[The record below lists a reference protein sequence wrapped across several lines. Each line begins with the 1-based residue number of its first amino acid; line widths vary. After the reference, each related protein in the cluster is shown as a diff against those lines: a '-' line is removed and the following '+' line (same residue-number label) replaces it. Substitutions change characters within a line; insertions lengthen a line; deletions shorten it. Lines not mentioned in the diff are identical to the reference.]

1 MSTRLAAVHGRYA
14 KLCRRFPVG
23 LASVRSDIDP
33 HNRIDLLMIIKP
45 RVRGFLCVTSHPAG
59 CDANIKRQI
68 DYVKSQGPIAEG
80 PKRVLV
86 IGASTGY
93 GLSSRITAAFGCGAD
108 TLGIFF
114 EKEGTQTKPGTA
126 GWYNSAAIHH
136 HAQAAGL
143 YAKSINGD
151 AFSNAVKQKAI
162 DTIKADMGQI
172 DLVVYS
178 LASPRR
184 QHPVTG
190 VVHNST
196 LKPIGGDAVQKGVN
210 TDKEEVQDFHLEQA
224 TQDEIDNTVAVMG
237 GEDWQMWIDALD
249 DAGVLADGAK
259 TTAYTYIGEKL
270 TWDIYWHGTI
280 GAAKKDL
287 DKRVVAIRARMAA
300 KGGDARV
307 SVLKA
312 VVTQASAAIPA
323 MPIYLALLFKVM
335 KEQGTHEGCIEQI
348 DGLFRDSLY
357 STQPY
362 LDEEGRLRADGQELD
377 PAIQDAVAKL
387 WQGVNTETLRQL
399 SDFEGYKR
407 EFLQLFGFEVDGVD
421 YAADVNPEVP
431 INNMV

>member
-1 MSTRLAAVHGRYA
+1 
-14 KLCRRFPVG
+14 
-23 LASVRSDIDP
+23 
-33 HNRIDLLMIIKP
+33 MIIKP
-45 RVRGFLCVTSHPAG
+45 RVRGFLCITTHPTG
-59 CDANIKRQI
+59 CDANVKRQI
-68 DYVKSQGPIAEG
+68 DYVKGRGKIENG

-93 GLSSRITAAFGCGAD
+93 GLSSRITAAFGCCAS

-114 EKEGTQTKPGTA
+114 EKEGTESKPGTA
-126 GWYNSAAIHH
+126 GWYNSAAFHKY
-136 HAQAAGL
+136 AEAEGL

-151 AFSNAVKQKAI
+151 AFSNEIKQKAI
-162 DTIKADMGQI
+162 ATIKADLGQV

-190 VVHNST
+190 VVHSST
-196 LKPIGGDAVQKGVN
+196 LKPIGGAATQKGVN
-210 TDKEEVQDFHLEQA
+210 TDKEEVQDFHLEAA
-224 TQDEIDNTVAVMG
+224 TQEEIDNTVAVMAAKTG
-237 GEDWQMWIDALD
+237 RWIDALD

-287 DKRVVAIRARMAA
+287 DKRVISIRERLAK

-335 KEQGTHEGCIEQI
+335 KEQGVHEGCIEQV

-357 STQPY
+357 NATPQ
-362 LDEEGRLRADGQELD
+362 LDDEGRLRADRKGTD
-377 PAIQDAVAKL
+377 PAIQAAVAQL
-387 WQGVNTETLRQL
+387 WERINTDTLHQL
-399 SDFEGYKR
+399 SDFAGYKR

-421 YAADVNPEVP
+421 YDADVNPDVA
-431 INNMV
+431 IAQMV

>member
-1 MSTRLAAVHGRYA
+1 
-14 KLCRRFPVG
+14 
-23 LASVRSDIDP
+23 
-33 HNRIDLLMIIKP
+33 MIIKP

-287 DKRVVAIRARMAA
+287 DKRVVAIRERMAA

-335 KEQGTHEGCIEQI
+335 KEQGSHEGCIEQI

-357 STQPY
+357 NADPY
-362 LDEEGRLRADGQELD
+362 LDEEGRLRADGKELD
-377 PAIQDAVAKL
+377 PAIQDAVATL

-421 YAADVNPEVP
+421 YTADVNPEVP
-431 INNMV
+431 IHNMV

>member
-1 MSTRLAAVHGRYA
+1 
-14 KLCRRFPVG
+14 
-23 LASVRSDIDP
+23 
-33 HNRIDLLMIIKP
+33 MIIKP
-45 RVRGFLCVTSHPAG
+45 RVRGFLCVTTHPVGCEANVKHQIETVQAG
-59 CDANIKRQI
+59 GDIP
-68 DYVKSQGPIAEG
+68 DG

-93 GLSSRITAAFGCGAD
+93 GLASRITAAFGCGAS
-108 TLGIFF
+108 TLGVFF
-114 EKEGTQTKPGTA
+114 EKEGTERKPGTA
-126 GWYNSAAIHH
+126 GWYNSAAFHKF
-136 HAQAAGL
+136 AEADGL

-151 AFSNAVKQKAI
+151 AFS
-162 DTIKADMGQI
+162 DEIKAKTIETIREDMGQV

-196 LKPIGGDAVQKGVN
+196 LKPIGNSTVQKGVN
-210 TDKEEVQDFHLEQA
+210 TDKGTVQDFPIEA
-224 TQDEIDNTVAVMG
+224 ANQDEIDNTVAVMG

-249 DAGVLADGAK
+249 EAGVLADGAK

-287 DKRVVAIRARMAA
+287 DKRVLGIRGRLAE

-335 KEQGTHEGCIEQI
+335 KERGIHEGCIEQVN
-348 DGLFRDSLY
+348 GLFRDSLY
-357 STQPY
+357 GDQPY
-362 LDEEGRLRADGQELD
+362 LDEEGRLRADTKELAPD
-377 PAIQDAVAKL
+377 IQAAVGEL
-387 WQGVNTETLRQL
+387 WDQINTDTLHEL
-399 SDFEGYKR
+399 SDFAGYKH
-407 EFLQLFGFEVDGVD
+407 EFLQLFGFEVEGVD
-421 YAADVNPEVP
+421 YEAEVDPEVP
-431 INNMV
+431 IAGMVK